1 MRCGSPASRPNRDP
15 PKRSI
20 YDSGFISAQ
29 LLRAAIFLGKRAQ
42 KILSEAA
49 QRIPAM
55 LSALLLQGARAAQHA
70 GTLPAC
76 ELPESAPV
84 APAKNAMWG
93 DFSSA
98 LALQLAKT
106 TGAKPADL
114 AAAIQVCI
122 PGSALVERTG
132 CSAPGFINF
141 TLAPAW
147 LAQQVER
154 ILQRGSAYA
163 DLDLG
168 RDKTAQV
175 EFVSANPTGPLSV
188 GRGRGGAIGDT
199 LANVLAA
206 AGYSVTREYYFN
218 NAGRQMRV
226 LGESLQVRVLHALGM
241 PAELTAEHYQG
252 EYLTELAQRLVAEHG
267 AALAGESIERFKDW
281 AEADMFANI
290 RATLSRLNIQMDVFF
305 NENTL
310 YADGSLERVLQQ
322 LRAAGY
328 LFDQEGAVWFAATRC
343 GGPEDRV
350 LVKSTGEP
358 TYRLPDIA
366 YHCNKLARGFDL
378 IVDVL
383 GADHKDAFPDVM
395 RALQA
400 LGQNATSIRL
410 LMNQF
415 VTVKGERMSTR
426 AGRFTTLDALM
437 DEVGADVVRFFL
449 LMRSA
454 ESHLEFDL
462 DLALEQNEKNPVFY
476 VQYAHA
482 RLCSVLRKAAAEGVA
497 GGATMA
503 QLTHPT
509 EHTLVRRL
517 LELPEILELVV
528 RDLAPHHL
536 TSYARELAGSV
547 HAFYRDC
554 RIVEPGQPAQTAARI
569 SLVEAARIGLARA
582 LQLLGVAAP
591 QEM

>member
-1 MRCGSPASRPNRDP
+1 MPALQQRPALAFD
-15 PKRSI
+15 
-20 YDSGFISAQ
+20 
-29 LLRAAIFLGKRAQ
+29 KRAQ
-42 KILSEAA
+42 IILNNSP
-49 QRIPAM
+49 QRIPAA
-55 LSALLLQGARAAQHA
+55 LSALLLQGALAAQHA

-84 APAKNAMWG
+84 APAKNPLWG

-98 LALQLAKT
+98 LPLQLAKT

-114 AAAIQVCI
+114 AAAIQACI
-122 PGSALVERTG
+122 PASALVQHTG

-147 LAQQVER
+147 LAQQVQR
-154 ILQRGSAYA
+154 ILERGLAYA
-163 DLDLG
+163 DLDFG
-168 RDKTAQV
+168 RAKKAQV

-206 AGYSVTREYYFN
+206 AGYDVTREYYFN

-226 LGESLQVRVLHALGM
+226 LGESLQVRVLHALGL

-252 EYLTELAQRLVAEHG
+252 EYLSELAQKLVAAHG
-267 AALAGESIERFKDW
+267 AALASESVEYFKDL

-290 RATLSRLNIQMDVFF
+290 RATLSRLNIKMDVFF
-305 NENTL
+305 NENSL

-322 LRAAGY
+322 LRTAGY
-328 LFDQEGAVWFAATRC
+328 LYDQEGAVWFAATRC

-395 RALQA
+395 RGLQA
-400 LGQNATSIRL
+400 LGHTASNIRL

-482 RLCSVLRKAAAEGVA
+482 RLCSVLRKAAAEGL
-497 GGATMA
+497 GGGPNTA
-503 QLTHPT
+503 QLTHTT

-528 RDLAPHHL
+528 RELAPHHL
-536 TSYARELAGSV
+536 TTYARELAGTV

-554 RIVEPGQPAQTAARI
+554 RIVDSAQPAQTAARL